1 MRKIGILGGGQL
13 GAMLAESVAALGGE
27 PVIYDPDREAPAV
40 KRARTSFNASFDD
53 EAAVLRFFEAV
64 DLVTYEFENVEV
76 GPLEAAAG
84 LKPIMPSIEVLA
96 ITQNRIKEKTFLRD
110 NDLPHARFIAAES
123 PGELREKLDQCFYP
137 SVLKTARG
145 GYDGKG
151 QYFCAQPADLER
163 HLAELD
169 EAGRETIALELEE
182 YVEIAMEA
190 SCIVARPTD
199 GKPVSFPIFE
209 NIHKDHILDLTLVPA
224 RLPASVQ
231 KTLAEL
237 AIRAAE
243 RLDVCG
249 LLTTEFFLSRTGS
262 SSVVCDDWRIFINEF
277 APRPHN
283 SGHVTR
289 NACYMSQF
297 DAHARILMDVPL
309 GDPGLVNDRSW
320 CMANLLGDTWLDQG
334 AEPGNPVLD
343 LRDLGSHPEI
353 VDVYIY
359 GKQEA
364 RRKRKMGHL
373 VCTAAT
379 PEEALTGASRFK
391 NILSRT
397 PELPVKPHYS

>member
-40 KRARTSFNASFDD
+40 KRARTSFNAPFDD
-53 EAAVLRFFEAV
+53 EAAVRRFFEAV
-64 DLVTYEFENVEV
+64 DVVTYEFENVEV
-76 GPLEAAAG
+76 GPLKAAAG
-84 LKPIMPSIEVLA
+84 LKPILPSIDVLA
-96 ITQNRIKEKTFLRD
+96 VTQNRINEKTFLRD
-110 NDLPHARFIAAES
+110 NGLPHARFIAAES
-123 PGELREKLDQCFYP
+123 VGEFRGKLDQCFYP

-151 QYFCAQPADLER
+151 QYFCSEQGDLEK
-163 HLAELD
+163 HLAGLE
-169 EAGRETIALELEE
+169 ETGKDPIALELEE
-182 YVEIAMEA
+182 FIEIAMEA
-190 SCIVARPTD
+190 SCIVARPAK

-231 KTLAEL
+231 ETLADL

-243 RLDVCG
+243 RLDVLG
-249 LLTTEFFLSRTGS
+249 LLTTEFFLSRSGR
-262 SSVVCDDWRIFINEF
+262 SSVVCDDWRIYINEF

-289 NACYMSQF
+289 NACHMSQF

-309 GDPGLVNDRSW
+309 GDPGLVNDSSW

-334 AEPGNPVLD
+334 SEPDSPMLD
-343 LRDLGSHPEI
+343 LSALSDHPEI

-373 VCTAAT
+373 VSTAAT
-379 PEEALTGASRFK
+379 PEEALASASRFK
-391 NILSRT
+391 EILSSTVRT
-397 PELPVKPHYS
+397 YS

>member
-1 MRKIGILGGGQL
+1 VKKVGILGGGQL

-40 KRARTSFNASFDD
+40 KRARTSFNAPFDD
-53 EAAVLRFFEAV
+53 QASVRRFFEAV
-64 DLVTYEFENVEV
+64 DVVTYEFENVEV
-76 GPLEAAAG
+76 GPLAAAAG
-84 LKPIMPSIEVLA
+84 LKPILPSIDVLA

-123 PGELREKLDQCFYP
+123 AGDLRGKLDQCFYP

-151 QYFCAQPADLER
+151 QYLCSNR
-163 HLAELD
+163 AEL
-169 EAGRETIALELEE
+169 ELNLTELEGEGRDSIALELEE
-182 YVEIAMEA
+182 FIEIAMEA
-190 SCIVARPTD
+190 SCIVARPAE

-209 NIHKDHILDLTLVPA
+209 NIHEDHILDLTLVPA

-231 KTLAEL
+231 ETLADL

-243 RLDVCG
+243 HLDVRG
-249 LLTTEFFLSRTGS
+249 LLTTEFFLSRTGE
-262 SSVVCDDWRIFINEF
+262 SSVVCDDWRIYINEF

-289 NACYMSQF
+289 NACHMSQF
-297 DAHARILMDVPL
+297 DAHARIIMDVPL

-334 AEPGNPVLD
+334 AEPDNPVLD
-343 LRDLGSHPEI
+343 LSALSDHPEI

-373 VCTAAT
+373 VSTGAT
-379 PEEALTGASRFK
+379 PEEALAGASRFK
-391 NILSRT
+391 EILSQTVRT
-397 PELPVKPHYS
+397 YS